1 MKRFFNIFVD
11 TLIVLSLIL
20 FVFISCRKTV
30 GVDPVV
36 AAGIDLGKTSTS
48 TSIKTFSQTGSTVT
62 MEFATTP
69 GAKYSVQFT
78 PFALDNTV
86 KTDKFTATD
95 TVTKKIYDLSDLPK
109 KDYDVHFIDIQGKE
123 DKHPVII
130 K

>member
-62 MEFATTP
+62 MEP
-69 GAKYSVQFT
+69 S
-78 PFALDNTV
+78 L
-86 KTDKFTATD
+86 
-95 TVTKKIYDLSDLPK
+95 I
-109 KDYDVHFIDIQGKE
+109 HI
-123 DKHPVII
+123 
-130 K
+130 